1 MVRKASG
8 PGPAGKTRGTLFL
21 AILIFLILTFLV
33 FPEGAAAAI
42 TWQAQGPSP
51 IQGADVVIPP
61 DNPVV
66 GAVQS
71 LLIDPANN
79 NIMYAGAV
87 NGGIWK
93 TTDGGSTWTP
103 LTDTQTSLSMGGMA
117 LDPTNPNR
125 ILAGFGNF
133 SNFGKDGPRAGVIF
147 SNDAGSTWTPVGGA
161 ILANTDVSSVV
172 VNGQV
177 MFVASRSDG
186 QGVNSSVPG
195 LFRSTDGGASFIQ
208 ISGSGGLP
216 TGSVTSLVTDPSD
229 PNRLYA
235 AVAAVQNSGIFR
247 SDDLGK
253 TWTNITPPQ

>member
-1 MVRKASG
+1 M
-8 PGPAGKTRGTLFL
+8 
-21 AILIFLILTFLV
+21 
-33 FPEGAAAAI
+33 
-42 TWQAQGPSP
+42 
-51 IQGADVVIPP
+51 
-61 DNPVV
+61 
-66 GAVQS
+66 
-71 LLIDPANN
+71 
-79 NIMYAGAV
+79 
-87 NGGIWK
+87 
-93 TTDGGSTWTP
+93 
-103 LTDTQTSLSMGGMA
+103 
-117 LDPTNPNR
+117 
-125 ILAGFGNF
+125 
-133 SNFGKDGPRAGVIF
+133 
-147 SNDAGSTWTPVGGA
+147 GGA

-253 TWTNITPPQ
+253 TWTNIAPPPNRDRGIGASTENIQLSVSRRQSPFMAVASPMGTTKVGNTAVVLQSVWQSLNQGATWQNIGGQGSGPGQGLPGTIENGCLCLDQ